1 MLLNETFC
9 LLFPALATV
18 KKGERVWWAFNDDEN
33 LTLFLKEVHTL

>member
-1 MLLNETFC
+1 MLSNKTFC

-33 LTLFLKEVHTL
+33 FALFLKEVHTL